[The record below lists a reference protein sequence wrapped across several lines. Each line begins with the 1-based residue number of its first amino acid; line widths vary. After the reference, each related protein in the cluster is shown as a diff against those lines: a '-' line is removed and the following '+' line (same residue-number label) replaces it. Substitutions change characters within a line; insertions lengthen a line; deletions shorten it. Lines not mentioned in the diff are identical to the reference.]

1 MACTLNIFKVVLKT
15 KVILLSV
22 LKCFRL
28 NNKNNYST
36 LHRVLMS
43 NQFTFWVFHLL
54 AKWSKMF
61 CKHTLWAWS
70 HHLILVCLADFC
82 WKHLAVGY
90 SLLWLQ
96 RQSLG
101 QISLKSMRDQ
111 KLPTKNY
118 SYNTLTNNENTLLTS
133 SVYFVL
139 CLHVGVMTIN
149 YHLHLLQILF
159 FFGYVRGDFPT
170 FF

>member
-70 HHLILVCLADFC
+70 HHLILVCLADYC

-111 KLPTKNY
+111 KLPNKSLIQYTDQLWK
-118 SYNTLTNNENTLLTS
+118 
-133 SVYFVL
+133 YF
-139 CLHVGVMTIN
+139 ID
-149 YHLHLLQILF
+149 F
-159 FFGYVRGDFPT
+159 FCIFCIMFTCRCHDN
-170 FF
+170 

>member
-111 KLPTKNY
+111 KLPKKITHTIHWPIMKILY
-118 SYNTLTNNENTLLTS
+118 WLLLYILYY
-133 SVYFVL
+133 VY
-139 CLHVGVMTIN
+139 M
-149 YHLHLLQILF
+149 
-159 FFGYVRGDFPT
+159 
-170 FF
+170 